1 MKELRLFK
9 TWTVVILLVL
19 LLSVFII
26 NAYAETAKKETI
38 AAKAPNKETIA
49 TKAPKKET
57 ITADSYICTAE
68 KSTGFAY
75 NETITDW
82 EITSFNTSVNKYFIV
97 KSEKNDFIKAIWEVR
112 RIGKNYPTFYCP
124 TDFDKYGYL
133 NCELMGTFT
142 MNNNNLRYLLV
153 FPFGYVS
160 DNIKDE
166 DGTIIIKEG
175 ESSPFLEIG
184 KCTPS

>member
-9 TWTVVILLVL
+9 TWTVAILLVL
-19 LLSVFII
+19 LSSVFII

-38 AAKAPNKETIA
+38 
-49 TKAPKKET
+49 
-57 ITADSYICTAE
+57 TADSYLCTAE

-166 DGTIIIKEG
+166 EGTIIIKEG

-184 KCTPS
+184 KCNPL